1 MNISQEK
8 KVVRDNKRRR
18 GRRKG
23 ERKERERNKKRV
35 VMYRAPAAAEATYV
49 LCHLTL
55 AKPYLG

>member
-1 MNISQEK
+1 M
-8 KVVRDNKRRR
+8 VRDNKRRR